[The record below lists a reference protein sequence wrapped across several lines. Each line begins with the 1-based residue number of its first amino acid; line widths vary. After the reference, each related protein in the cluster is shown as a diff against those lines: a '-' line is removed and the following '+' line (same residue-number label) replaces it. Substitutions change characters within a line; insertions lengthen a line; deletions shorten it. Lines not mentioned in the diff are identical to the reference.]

1 MSTLSDA
8 EFASQHPD
16 CRSVSGFLIYLGTS
30 LINWA
35 SKKQTLVALSTAEPV
50 EYYALLVVVQEV
62 AYLKVLME
70 FLGHPSN
77 GPTTMYVDST
87 SAKAIAKRLSET
99 KKQKSI
105 DVRYHYTQSFVE
117 RGQIEIA
124 YIPTDAMTSDALTK
138 PLSRELFEKHR
149 RSMLGMFLFVL
160 TNALLYASRGR

>member
-1 MSTLSDA
+1 MWGC
-8 EFASQHPD
+8 ERWRVP
-16 CRSVSGFLIYLGTS
+16 
-30 LINWA
+30 
-35 SKKQTLVALSTAEPV
+35 ALSVGHPKSRPW
-50 EYYALLVVVQEV
+50 LLYPRQLQSIMHFQLLYRKLHISECSCP
-62 AYLKVLME
+62 E
-70 FLGHPSN
+70 FLGHPSD

-87 SAKAIAKRLSET
+87 SAKAIAERLSET